1 MPIERAGMLFS
12 SSLIEPREDALEDG
26 EDDKAEKEGG
36 GDEVLECELLIRFLR
51 IARAEGGTRTRRT
64 IGALS
69 LSSSS
74 SSAKDVK
81 PSIGYGVNG
90 V

>member
-12 SSLIEPREDALEDG
+12 SPLIEPREDASEGG
-26 EDDKAEKEGG
+26 EDVKAEKEGG

-51 IARAEGGTRTRRT
+51 VARVEGGTRTRRT
-64 IGALS
+64 IDALS

-74 SSAKDVK
+74 SATDVK